1 MTINDDPARRPRIL
15 FVEDETVVRDYLA
28 HQLANDYV
36 VEAVG
41 NGDEALRA
49 ILRARPDLIITD
61 LVMPGLDGVELV
73 KTLRDTPS
81 TSTIPVLMVSGR
93 APDEVRLE
101 GFKVGADSFL
111 AKPYTEHELRIRIRS
126 MLEAAQR
133 RTAAARKE
141 ARERAEIE
149 AVRERAALLESI
161 SDGFYAVDR
170 DWRVTY
176 VNQRAL
182 DYFSMSREQFV
193 GQTLWSAMPSARG
206 TQVEAEYRRVSRTF
220 KPAAFETISP
230 STGRWVDVRVY
241 PTPQGIAVNFRDIT
255 DRKRAEAALR
265 DSELRFR
272 SMADAVPVLL
282 WRADPENRGIWFN
295 KQWLNFTG
303 RTLEQELGAGWGE
316 SIHPEDRRQALA
328 ICQAALQDLAPL
340 EMEFRLRRY
349 DGEYRWMLDRGMP
362 VFDGEGG
369 EFSGYIG
376 TCTDITDR
384 KLAEAALQR
393 RGDEFFALAD
403 NIPILCWMAYAD
415 GRVYWF
421 NRRWHEYTGTS
432 PHSNERWGW
441 ESVHDPKLLPQVKER
456 WRRSLATGEPFE
468 MIFPLRGADGR
479 FASFLTRVVPIKD
492 ASGVI
497 VRWFGTNTD
506 VSAQLA
512 VEGQLRELTAM
523 LEQRVTAAVAERE
536 KAMEQL
542 AHARKMETIGQLTG
556 GVAHDFNNLLTPIVG
571 ALDLALRKLKGDE
584 RAERLTAGALQ
595 AAESARTLIQRL
607 LAFSRKQHL
616 EARPVDI
623 SQVLANLSEL
633 LASTLGPSI
642 ERSIRI
648 DGVLEPAHVD
658 PNQLELALLN
668 LCVNARD
675 AMPNGGS
682 LVISARCARIEQH
695 PRLKPGDYVNIS
707 VGDSGSGMDETTL
720 QRAIEPFFTT
730 KNPGQGTGLGLSM
743 VHGLA
748 AQSGGE
754 LELSSRLGEG
764 TTASLWLP
772 VSMGTPERAT
782 RLSASPLST
791 AEAGAILLVD
801 DEDMVRQSTAAML
814 AEAGYQVVEAS
825 SGVQALAFLD
835 SGAKV
840 HAVVTDYT
848 MPRMTGVRLAE
859 MIRQRRPG
867 IPILMITGYAN
878 LSDQDADGLP
888 RIAKPFRAI
897 DITRT
902 LGELLRYAEHGDS
915 RPSSIE

>member
-1 MTINDDPARRPRIL
+1 MTPKDSSHPRPRIL
-15 FVEDETVVRDYLA
+15 FVEDEVVVREHLA
-28 HQLANDYV
+28 QQLS
-36 VEAVG
+36 EAYTVDTASDG
-41 NGDEALRA
+41 EQALRA

-81 TSTIPVLMVSGR
+81 TATIPILMISGR
-93 APDEVRLE
+93 APDDLRLE

-133 RTAAARKE
+133 RSDAARKE
-141 ARERAEIE
+141 AQERAEHE
-149 AVRERAALLESI
+149 AIRERAALLESI

-170 DWRVTY
+170 AWRVTY

-182 DYFSMSREQFV
+182 DYFAKTRAEFV
-193 GQTLWSAMPSARG
+193 GEILWSAVPSARG
-206 TQVEAEYRRVSRTF
+206 THVEVEYRRVMRTL

-230 STGRWVDVRVY
+230 TTHRWVDVRVY

-272 SMADAVPVLL
+272 SMADAIPALL
-282 WRADPENRGIWFN
+282 WRADPDNRGIWFN
-295 KQWLNFTG
+295 KQWLDFTG
-303 RTLEQELGAGWGE
+303 RTLQQEVGYGWGE
-316 SIHPEDRRQALA
+316 SIHPDDRNAALST
-328 ICQAALQDLAPL
+328 CQAAVHQLAPL
-340 EMEFRLRRY
+340 EMEFRLRRH

-362 VFDGEGG
+362 VFDGQDG

-376 TCTDITDR
+376 TCIDITDR
-384 KLAEAALQR
+384 KLAEEALQR

-432 PHSNERWGW
+432 PNPHERWGW
-441 ESVHDPKLLPQVKER
+441 ETVHDPKLLPQVKER
-456 WRRSLATGEPFE
+456 WRHSLATAEPFE
-468 MIFPLRGADGR
+468 MIFPLKGADGR
-479 FASFLTRVVPIKD
+479 FTSFLTRVVPIKD
-492 ASGVI
+492 QRGTL

-506 VSAQLA
+506 ISSQLA
-512 VEGQLRELTAM
+512 VEARLRELTSM
-523 LEQRVTAAVAERE
+523 LEQRVAAAVTERE
-536 KAMEQL
+536 RAMEQL
-542 AHARKMETIGQLTG
+542 AQARKMETIGQITG

-571 ALDLALRKLKGDE
+571 ALDMALRRFHGDE
-584 RAERLTAGALQ
+584 RAERFTSGALQ

-623 SQVLANLSEL
+623 ALLLEELAEL
-633 LASTLGPSI
+633 LASTLGPRI

-648 DGVLEPAHVD
+648 DGPLKPAHVD

-668 LCVNARD
+668 LCLNARD
-675 AMPNGGS
+675 AMPEGGGLS
-682 LVISARCARIEQH
+682 IAARCERLDAH
-695 PRLKPGDYVNIS
+695 PRLKAGEYINIC
-707 VGDSGSGMDETTL
+707 VTDTGSGMDELTL

-730 KNPGQGTGLGLSM
+730 KSPGQGTGLGLSM

-754 LELSSRLGEG
+754 LLLSSRPGQG
-764 TTASLWLP
+764 TSASLWLP
-772 VSMGTPERAT
+772 ASLQMPERVT
-782 RLSASPLST
+782 RISGPPNIALDGGP
-791 AEAGAILLVD
+791 ILLVD
-801 DEDMVRQSTAAML
+801 DEDVVRQSTAAML
-814 AEAGYQVVEAS
+814 AEAGYQVVEAN
-825 SGVQALAFLD
+825 SGVTALALLEA
-835 SGAKV
+835 GAQV
-840 HAVVTDYT
+840 RAVITDYT
-848 MPRMTGVRLAE
+848 MPRMTGVQLAE
-859 MIRQRRPG
+859 LIRQRRPE
-867 IPILMITGYAN
+867 IPILIITGYAN

-888 RIAKPFRAI
+888 RIAKPFRAV
-897 DITRT
+897 DIARR
-902 LGELLRYAEHGDS
+902 LAELL
-915 RPSSIE
+915 

>member
-1 MTINDDPARRPRIL
+1 MTDQDNQEPRPRIL
-15 FVEDETVVRDYLA
+15 FVEDEVIVRQHLA
-28 HQLANDYV
+28 QQLASDYT

-41 NGDEALRA
+41 DGAEALRA
-49 ILRARPDLIITD
+49 ILRTRPDLIVTD

-73 KTLRDTPS
+73 KTLRETPS
-81 TSTIPVLMVSGR
+81 TSTIPILMVSGR
-93 APDEVRLE
+93 APDELRLE

-111 AKPYTEHELRIRIRS
+111 AKPYTERELRVRIRS

-133 RTAAARKE
+133 HIAAARKE
-141 ARERAEIE
+141 AQERAANE

-182 DYFSMSREQFV
+182 DYFSKSRAEFV
-193 GQTLWSAMPSARG
+193 GQVLWSAFPAAVG
-206 TQVEAEYRRVSRTF
+206 TQIEQEYRRVMRTL
-220 KPAAFETISP
+220 KAAAFETISP
-230 STGRWVDVRVY
+230 STGKWIEARVY
-241 PTPQGIAVNFRDIT
+241 PTPHGIAVNFRDIT

-272 SMADAVPVLL
+272 SMADAAPVLL
-282 WRADPENRGIWFN
+282 WRSGPNNRGVWVN
-295 KQWLNFTG
+295 KQWLDFTG
-303 RTLEQELGAGWGE
+303 RTLEQELGIGWGE
-316 SIHPEDRRQALA
+316 SVHPEDRNRAL
-328 ICQAALQDLAPL
+328 ITCEAALQKLAPL
-340 EMEFRLRRY
+340 ELEFRLRRH

-384 KLAEAALQR
+384 KLAEAALQK

-421 NRRWHEYTGTS
+421 NRRWHEYTGTT
-432 PHSNERWGW
+432 PDSNARWGW
-441 ESVHDPKLLPQVKER
+441 ESVHDLKVLPQVKER
-456 WRRSLATGEPFE
+456 WHRSLATGEPFD
-468 MIFPLRGADGR
+468 MIFPLKGADGR
-479 FASFLTRVVPIKD
+479 FSSFLTRVVPIKD
-492 ASGVI
+492 QSGAI

-506 VSAQLA
+506 ISSQLA
-512 VEGQLRELTAM
+512 TEGQLRELTTM
-523 LEQRVTAAVAERE
+523 LEQRVAAAVTERE

-542 AHARKMETIGQLTG
+542 AQARKMETIGQLTG

-571 ALDLALRKLKGDE
+571 ALDMVLRKLKGDE

-616 EARPVDI
+616 QARAVDI
-623 SQVLANLSEL
+623 SQLLANLSEL

-642 ERSIRI
+642 ERSIRV
-648 DGVLEPAHVD
+648 DGPLEPAHVD

-668 LCVNARD
+668 LCLNARD
-675 AMPNGGS
+675 AMPDGGA
-682 LVISARCARIEQH
+682 LAIAARCETVANH
-695 PRLKPGDYVNIS
+695 PRLKPGKYVSIA
-707 VGDSGSGMDETTL
+707 VADTGSGMDETTL
-720 QRAIEPFFTT
+720 QRAVEPFFTT

-754 LELSSRLGEG
+754 LVLSSAHGEG
-764 TTASLWLP
+764 TTAALWLP
-772 VSMGTPERAT
+772 ISMGTPEHPT
-782 RLSASPLST
+782 RGFGSAPNT
-791 AEAGAILLVD
+791 AVEAGAILLVD

-814 AEAGYQVVEAS
+814 AEAGYQVVEAN
-825 SGVQALAFLD
+825 SGMAALALIEG
-835 SGAKV
+835 GAKV
-840 HAVVTDYT
+840 NAVITDYT

-859 MIRQRRPG
+859 MIRKQRPG
-867 IPILMITGYAN
+867 MPILMITGYAN
-878 LSDQDADGLP
+878 LSDRDADGLP
-888 RIAKPFRAI
+888 RIAKPFRAT

-902 LGELLRYAEHGDS
+902 LGELLRHAGQGESPGA
-915 RPSSIE
+915 